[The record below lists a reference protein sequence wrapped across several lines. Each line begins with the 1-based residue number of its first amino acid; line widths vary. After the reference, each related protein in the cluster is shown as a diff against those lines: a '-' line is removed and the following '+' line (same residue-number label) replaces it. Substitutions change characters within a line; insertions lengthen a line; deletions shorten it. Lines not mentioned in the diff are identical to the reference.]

1 MQSIKSGNIIEA
13 ALSLFA
19 GDSSP
24 NTSFRILI
32 LLFVGDGKGQ
42 NDLQRDD
49 FFFLNLKSR
58 GHCDSKKCNTHIGL
72 PERDWHVLYSIRCVE
87 VNFM

>member
-49 FFFLNLKSR
+49 FFYF
-58 GHCDSKKCNTHIGL
+58 I
-72 PERDWHVLYSIRCVE
+72 
-87 VNFM
+87 